1 MALVLLAGI
10 SIEVATFDD
19 PEFLPINEDK
29 WAYFSFMGGSAIP
42 IFFFFFLFQ
51 LFYFILKKII
61 ILLFLINFLRFL
73 FFIF

>member
-29 WAYFSFMGGSAIP
+29 WAYVCFEEYYFIFLSWGWFGHPRPAKEP
-42 IFFFFFLFQ
+42 PFLFLLFFQFFFVFNFF
-51 LFYFILKKII
+51 
-61 ILLFLINFLRFL
+61 
-73 FFIF
+73 

>member
-29 WAYFSFMGGSAIP
+29 WAYVCFEEYYFIFLSWVAQPSLFSFSFS
-42 IFFFFFLFQ
+42 FFN
-51 LFYFILKKII
+51 YFIL
-61 ILLFLINFLRFL
+61 F
-73 FFIF
+73 